1 MKKEL
6 LDLFDI
12 SCLDCAYL
20 KKYDISTQYGTERL
34 YECTNKDS
42 KFYSKQV
49 EREDFLKCNI
59 SLNELKIKITYKKI
73 KTCILRFGET
83 KCKSILKK
91 YTLNLLNK

>member
-6 LDLFDI
+6 LDFFDI
-12 SCLDCAYL
+12 SCLNCIYL
-20 KKYDISTQYGTERL
+20 RKYDISSQYGTERF

-59 SLNELKIKITYKKI
+59 DLKKLKIKINDEKI
-73 KTCILRFGET
+73 KGCVQMFGET

-91 YTLNLLNK
+91 HILHLLDK